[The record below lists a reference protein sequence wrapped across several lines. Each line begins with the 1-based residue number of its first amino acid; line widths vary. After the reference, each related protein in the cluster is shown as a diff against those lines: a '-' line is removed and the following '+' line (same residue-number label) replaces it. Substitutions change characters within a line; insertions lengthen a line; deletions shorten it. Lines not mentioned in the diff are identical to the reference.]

1 MKTILKIRFYL
12 IVLLSLLFSQC
23 KKDPVKTLYFNFSE
37 VKGVFITNEGNYL
50 SGNAS
55 LSFYDYSS
63 RRVYNNIFMARNGV
77 PLGDVCQSMVIHNG
91 LGYTVVNNSG
101 KIEVIDV
108 NTAES
113 KGTISG
119 FTSPRYIHF
128 LNDDKA
134 YVSDLYAK
142 YISVVNPQTLKIT
155 GKINIDNHASAP
167 LVQHTTEQMVQY
179 GNYLFTNCWS
189 FDNKILVIDTE
200 NDKLLD
206 SIEVPVQP
214 ASLVLDKN
222 NKLWTLTDGGFQ
234 GNPVGYEAASLVK
247 IDAATLKIEATYHFN
262 MDDKPSRLC
271 LNNSRDTLYYLNNGV
286 WQMPVSKEF
295 QSAKKIIPEKSRLF
309 YALAIEPETSQIFVS
324 DAIDYQQN
332 GQIYIYS
339 SGGEPV
345 DSFKVGIIPGSFCF
359 K

>member
-1 MKTILKIRFYL
+1 MNTILKIKFCL
-12 IVLLSLLFSQC
+12 IVLIGLLFSQC
-23 KKDPVKTLYFNFSE
+23 RKDPVKTLYFNFSG
-37 VKGVFITNEGNYL
+37 VNGVFITNEGNYQ

-63 RRVYNNIFMARNGV
+63 HRVYNTIFMARNGV

-91 LGYTVVNNSG
+91 LGYIVVNNSG
-101 KIEVIDV
+101 KIEVVDIS
-108 NTAES
+108 TAES
-113 KGTISG
+113 KGTITG

-142 YISVVNPQTLKIT
+142 YISVINPQILKIT

-167 LVQHTTEQMVQY
+167 LTQHTTEQMVQY

-189 FDNKILVIDTE
+189 FDNKILVINTE
-200 NDKLLD
+200 NDRLAD

-214 ASLVLDKN
+214 TGLVLDKN

-234 GNPVGYEAASLVK
+234 GNPVGHEAPSLVR
-247 IDAATLKIEATYHFN
+247 INAATRKTEATYHFN
-262 MDDKPSRLC
+262 MGDKPSRLC
-271 LNNSRDTLYYLNNGV
+271 LNSSRDTLYYLNNGV
-286 WQMPVSKEF
+286 WQMPVSKDF
-295 QSAKKIIPEKSRLF
+295 QSAKMIIPEENRLF
-309 YALAIEPETSQIFVS
+309 YALAIEPETSRIFVS
-324 DAIDYQQN
+324 DAIDYQQD

-339 SGGEPV
+339 AGGEPV